1 VKPKSQDASGG
12 HPAKSQTAKHA
23 SSGLVK
29 AARELSAAVSALRF
43 GPPVAYV
50 YHPLD
55 YAWAG
60 YAAYIERY
68 GAPPKRVVFLGMNPG
83 PFGMAQT
90 GVPFGVTDAVR
101 DFLGLDPKIGRP
113 AREHPKRP
121 VLGMACP
128 RREVSGARL
137 WGAVAEHWGT
147 AERFF
152 AEHFVANYC
161 PLAFMDQGGRNL
173 TPDKLPAA
181 EREPLQA
188 ACDRH
193 LRRVVE
199 VLQPEWLVGIGQF
212 AQDRAREALRGVGVK
227 LGRITHP
234 SPANPRA
241 SRDWAGL
248 VRREL
253 HEQGICASAES
264 GGTR

>member
-1 VKPKSQDASGG
+1 M
-12 HPAKSQTAKHA
+12 TAKLP
-23 SSGLVK
+23 SPLID
-29 AARELSAAVSALRF
+29 AALELSAAVSALRF
-43 GPPVAYV
+43 RPPVAYV
-50 YHPLD
+50 YNPLD
-55 YAWAG
+55 YAWEG
-60 YAAYIERY
+60 HAAYLERY
-68 GAPPKRVVFLGMNPG
+68 GAGTKRVVFFGMNPG

-101 DFLGLDPKIGRP
+101 DFLKLEPRVGRP
-113 AREHPKRP
+113 EREHPKRP

-147 AERFF
+147 AGRFF
-152 AEHFVANYC
+152 AEHLVANYC
-161 PLAFMDQGGRNL
+161 PLAFMDEAGRNL

-181 EREPLQA
+181 ERELLFA

-193 LRRVVE
+193 LRRMAE
-199 VLQPEWLVGIGQF
+199 ALRPEWVVGIGGF
-212 AQDRAREALRGVGVK
+212 AAARAEAVLQGAVK

-248 VRREL
+248 VRQEL
-253 HEQGICASAES
+253 QQQKICAARP
-264 GGTR
+264 GDGP